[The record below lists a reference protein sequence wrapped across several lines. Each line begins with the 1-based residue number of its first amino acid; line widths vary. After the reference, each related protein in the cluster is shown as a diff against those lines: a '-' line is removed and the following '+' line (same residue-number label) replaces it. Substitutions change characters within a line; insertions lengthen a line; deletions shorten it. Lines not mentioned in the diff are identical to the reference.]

1 MEIRVTGQ
9 ELVTEKNETLHIA
22 YWLIGGGEKGYGIRI
37 AVEPGGE
44 QAEVRELSTQ
54 QEEVEALLGRMARC
68 QVTPVTLADVAYD
81 WLCERT
87 SL

>member
-1 MEIRVTGQ
+1 MEIRVTGR

-22 YWLIGGGEKGYGIRI
+22 YWLIGGGERGYGIRI
-37 AVEPGGE
+37 AAEPGGE
-44 QAEVRELSTQ
+44 QAEARELSPRR
-54 QEEVEALLGRMARC
+54 EEVEALLERLVRC